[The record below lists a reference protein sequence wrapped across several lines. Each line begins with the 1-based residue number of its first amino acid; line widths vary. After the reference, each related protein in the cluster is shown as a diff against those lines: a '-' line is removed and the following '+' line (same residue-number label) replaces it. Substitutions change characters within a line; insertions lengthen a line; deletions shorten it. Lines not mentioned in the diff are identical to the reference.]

1 MIQTAI
7 QTAIDMGV
15 GVVVGVGVVGVG
27 SEILDPSDDDDD
39 GLPRTKKERS
49 AEAPRPMNRAVLA
62 DQFDVRREAV
72 FLAAV

>member
-1 MIQTAI
+1 MI
-7 QTAIDMGV
+7 QTAIDMVV

-27 SEILDPSDDDDD
+27 SEILDPSDDDDDDDD

-62 DQFDVRREAV
+62 DQFDVRRKAV

>member
-1 MIQTAI
+1 M
-7 QTAIDMGV
+7 
-15 GVVVGVGVVGVG
+15 GVGVVGVG
-27 SEILDPSDDDDD
+27 SEILDQVDDDDDDDD

-62 DQFDVRREAV
+62 DQFDVRRKAV